1 MIGKNH
7 FVARARAERKGGVTT
22 DLQRD
27 RRGETAS
34 YVLYIFRGKFDTLN
48 SRLEYD

>member
-1 MIGKNH
+1 MAGKYPSYPEG
-7 FVARARAERKGGVTT
+7 RSIT